1 MNIINATPHDITVI
15 KKGDTKVTF
24 PKSGI
29 IARVSSS
36 YEELEAID
44 GFTMVHQ
51 TFGEIEGLPEETNE
65 TMYIVSAMVLSA
77 NRSRKDL
84 IAPNTGATAIRDE
97 KGHIV
102 AVNGFVK

>member
-1 MNIINATPHDITVI
+1 MNIINATPHDIVVL
-15 KKGDTKVTF
+15 KGDVKVTF

-36 YEELEAID
+36 YEELESLD
-44 GFTMVHQ
+44 GFNISHQ

-65 TMYIVSAMVLSA
+65 TIYIVSAMVLSA
-77 NRSRKDL
+77 NRSRRDL
-84 IAPNTGATAIRDE
+84 IAPDTGVTAIRDE